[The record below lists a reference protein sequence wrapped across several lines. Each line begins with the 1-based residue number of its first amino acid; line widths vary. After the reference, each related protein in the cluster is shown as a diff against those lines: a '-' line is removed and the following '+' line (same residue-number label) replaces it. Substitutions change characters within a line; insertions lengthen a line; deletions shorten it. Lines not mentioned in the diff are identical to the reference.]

1 MFPRNASDMLS
12 PILVKEFRQGVRGNI
27 FTGAFLLLH
36 GLMVLTMCLML
47 IEPSASQGMTAMFW
61 VLLGLPVGVLIPLSG
76 MQAVSSETTLKTLEP
91 MLLTRLSPRGIVF
104 GKWASLAVQNLILLV
119 SIAPYFLLRYF
130 LGGLQIAEEFRGI
143 VVLVA
148 SSTVVTAVT
157 VGLSAFNLSVFF
169 RWLAFI
175 PLMNMAFGVAVGLLA
190 NQWTAMG
197 PTSYAAPALN
207 VGLAVLTM
215 LVMIE
220 AGAWQIAP
228 AADRSSAVARGA
240 MLLWLPIVGLTLDN
254 LHSRVRTPVALWT
267 GLLLLLVV
275 LGTLCEPQST
285 IPGVYSRYFARGW
298 LRRLAGLLLAP
309 GWPSGVLFAIVT
321 SVGACF
327 ALQSAHR
334 DLTSPEVILATVAQ
348 ILLPLV
354 LMPHITF
361 PRLRPAAWYLIIQIA
376 SFSAGAMAPFGSE
389 LESPTLAHAAAW
401 LVPLSPI
408 MGLVMESEQPE
419 LTPVAVDTLS
429 VIVACGIILLT
440 LVQAVRALRRSVQL
454 VRRSAPE
461 AAGAS
466 VPAAEDAA
474 PADPRVANL

>member
-1 MFPRNASDMLS
+1 
-12 PILVKEFRQGVRGNI
+12 
-27 FTGAFLLLH
+27 
-36 GLMVLTMCLML
+36 
-47 IEPSASQGMTAMFW
+47 
-61 VLLGLPVGVLIPLSG
+61 VGVLIPLSG

-130 LGGLQIAEEFRGI
+130 LGGLQIAEEFQGI

-148 SSTVVTAVT
+148 SSAVVTAVT
-157 VGLSAFNLSVFF
+157 VGLSAFSLSVFF
-169 RWLAFI
+169 RWLAFL
-175 PLMNMAFGVAVGLLA
+175 PLMNMSFGLVVGLMA
-190 NQWTAMG
+190 SQWTTAG
-197 PTSYAAPALN
+197 GSSSYAAAALN
-207 VGLAVLTM
+207 VGLAFLTM

-240 MLLWLPIVGLTLDN
+240 MLLWLPIVGLALDSV
-254 LHSRVRTPVALWT
+254 HSRVRNPVALWT
-267 GLLLLLVV
+267 GLLLLLVI
-275 LGTLCEPQST
+275 LGALCEPQST

-298 LRRLAGLLLAP
+298 LRRLAGVVLAP
-309 GWPSGVLFAIVT
+309 GWASGVLFAIVT
-321 SVGACF
+321 AVGACF

-334 DLTSPEVILATVAQ
+334 DLTSPEVILATIAQ

-376 SFSAGAMAPFGSE
+376 SFSGGALAPFGSGI
-389 LESPTLAHAAAW
+389 ESPTLAHAAAW

-408 MGLVMESEQPE
+408 MGLAMESEQPE
-419 LTPVAVDTLS
+419 LTPIAVDTLS
-429 VIVACGIILLT
+429 VIVAGGIILLT
-440 LVQAVRALRRSVQL
+440 LAQATGALRRAVAM
-454 VRRSAPE
+454 VRRASPE
-461 AAGAS
+461 VSAS
-466 VPAAEDAA
+466 VPAATDPAA
-474 PADPRVANL
+474 PADPRVADL